1 MLDEVIIGGRDDVD
15 DRVADCHDIVCGEV
29 HARLASRRADARST
43 AAACLD
49 AESRYAFGP
58 MTSEVQAAAR
68 EPQLRSAIP
77 LSLFA
82 LSIFYGGMVCIAGV
96 LGNKQVD
103 LGPLAVEAGIFAFLL
118 LVVTSSSVAEL
129 HGRSIANRLVLLG
142 FVPLIVSLV
151 LSLIVLALPAS
162 PQMDPARLSA
172 FETVMG
178 GTPRIWIGG
187 ILAYG
192 VSTFLN
198 VTIFSRLK
206 AREGASLLWLRAGI
220 ASVLSQIVD
229 TLIFITVAFYGVFPI
244 GELMLG
250 QMLAKVVLSAVLV
263 PPLVYAF
270 VALGR
275 GLDQRE

>member
-1 MLDEVIIGGRDDVD
+1 
-15 DRVADCHDIVCGEV
+15 
-29 HARLASRRADARST
+29 
-43 AAACLD
+43 
-49 AESRYAFGP
+49 
-58 MTSEVQAAAR
+58 MTSEVQAAAL
-68 EPQLRSAIP
+68 EPQNRSAIP

-129 HGRSIANRLVLLG
+129 HGRPIANRLVLIG

-162 PQMDPARLSA
+162 PQMDPARLTA

-206 AREGASLLWLRAGI
+206 AREGAGLLWLRAGI